1 MYVYYLTASLC
12 MTNIPAECKV
22 VWQHGPYK
30 TAQQCQAKGKATQ
43 PHPSWNKLTCY
54 FGPTRRT

>member
-12 MTNIPAECKV
+12 LTNIPAECKI
-22 VWQHGPYK
+22 VWQQGPYK
-30 TAQQCQAKGKATQ
+30 TAQQCQTKGKATQ
-43 PHPSWNKLTCY
+43 LHPSWNKLTCY